1 MLLVRHFHQLIFH
14 QGRHITEGAL
24 RSAGYWVI
32 GSKRLVAM
40 IIRQCVTCK
49 KLRGHFKIQR
59 MFDLPEYRL
68 HPGPPFT
75 FIGIDTFGPW
85 PIIHRKT
92 RGGCAQQKRWAIL
105 FTCLVSRAIHIE
117 VTEKLSSSSFI
128 NACRRFIALRGNV
141 KLVRSHRGTN
151 FIGAIQDLGISAEF
165 SENGPVDKTL
175 SRYGTIWKFNP
186 PHASH
191 FDGSWERMIGI
202 SRRILDCM
210 ILKDGNRLSHE
221 SLVAFMAEVCAVINS
236 IPLINCS
243 FDPDQP
249 EILSP
254 NILLTHKNSL
264 DEPTMPVQFSVKD
277 IIRSQWKL
285 VQGFADEFWS
295 KWTKEY
301 MHTLQTRSKWEN
313 PSKDL
318 NVGDVV
324 LTRTETHIDLNGH
337 WQ

>member
-1 MLLVRHFHQLIFH
+1 
-14 QGRHITEGAL
+14 
-24 RSAGYWVI
+24 
-32 GSKRLVAM
+32 
-40 IIRQCVTCK
+40 
-49 KLRGHFKIQR
+49 
-59 MFDLPEYRL
+59 
-68 HPGPPFT
+68 
-75 FIGIDTFGPW
+75 
-85 PIIHRKT
+85 
-92 RGGCAQQKRWAIL
+92 
-105 FTCLVSRAIHIE
+105 
-117 VTEKLSSSSFI
+117 
-128 NACRRFIALRGNV
+128 
-141 KLVRSHRGTN
+141 
-151 FIGAIQDLGISAEF
+151 
-165 SENGPVDKTL
+165 
-175 SRYGTIWKFNP
+175 
-186 PHASH
+186 
-191 FDGSWERMIGI
+191 MIGI

-221 SLVAFMAEVCAVINS
+221 SLVTFMAEVCAVINS

-313 PSKDL
+313 PTKDL

-324 LTRTETHIDLNGH
+324 LMRDRDSHRSQWPLEIVKKVLPSDDGKIRKVEIQTVREINLVHMSRPVIELVLLVPIDSN
-337 WQ
+337 